1 MRFEVGVM
9 QPRSALGGDYKK
21 RSSANRVGGRGKQV
35 LVMKLNGARERVYRR
50 GAQIVHAAGGRDA
63 ARSKQAAR
71 GLAVLVVEH
80 FSPRVDPAPA

>member
-1 MRFEVGVM
+1 
-9 QPRSALGGDYKK
+9 
-21 RSSANRVGGRGKQV
+21 
-35 LVMKLNGARERVYRR
+35 MKLNGARERVYRR